1 MSKITVVDSICGAGK
16 TSWAIQFMDNNF
28 KDRYI
33 YITPFLEEM
42 KKEVNDKL
50 SEIMDNDLKELH
62 SWIEFERYYEDRN
75 NKEE

>member
-33 YITPFLEEM
+33 YITPFLEEIRRI
-42 KKEVNDKL
+42 KK
-50 SEIMDNDLKELH
+50 
-62 SWIEFERYYEDRN
+62 RYQYSIQRA
-75 NKEE
+75 K

>member
-33 YITPFLEEM
+33 YKIRGVYNCI
-42 KKEVNDKL
+42 K
-50 SEIMDNDLKELH
+50 I
-62 SWIEFERYYEDRN
+62 
-75 NKEE
+75 

>member
-42 KKEVNDKL
+42 TILRQIVRRKKK
-50 SEIMDNDLKELH
+50 
-62 SWIEFERYYEDRN
+62 
-75 NKEE
+75 